1 MRRVSAGYENEQAQA
16 NRVTGSL
23 AGLAFALLLVVVGL
37 VLVQRLARNAHLED
51 CLMSGRMNCDALLTR
66 GS

>member
-1 MRRVSAGYENEQAQA
+1 MRPSSGGYEDEQTQA

-37 VLVQRLARNAHLED
+37 VLVQRLSSKARLED
-51 CLMSGRMNCDALLTR
+51 CLLSGRLNCDAMVTNR
-66 GS
+66 